1 MEDFKI
7 LIVEDEL
14 LVSVDLKHILESMDY
29 DVIGSAS
36 SGEEAISIAG
46 KTFPDI
52 VLMDIMLKGDL
63 DGIETAVLINNLYDI
78 PIVYLTAYHT
88 SEILERAK
96 KAEPYGYIVK
106 PFNEF
111 QLHSTI
117 EIACYNHSK
126 GTKIW

>member
-1 MEDFKI
+1 LEDFKI

-46 KTFPDI
+46 KT
-52 VLMDIMLKGDL
+52 MLKGDL
-63 DGIETAVLINNLYDI
+63 DGIETAVLIHNLYDI